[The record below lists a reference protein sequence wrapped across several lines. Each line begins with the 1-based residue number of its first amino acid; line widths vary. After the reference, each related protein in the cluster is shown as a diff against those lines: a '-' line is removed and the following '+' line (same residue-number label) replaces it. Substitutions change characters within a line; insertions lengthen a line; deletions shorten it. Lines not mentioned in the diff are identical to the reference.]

1 MQRKTVVLYF
11 LRSLVFVILKF
22 SLSYLSD
29 AGLFYF
35 RDSHSFFHFYLSS
48 ALSSSFCFSRVRDL
62 LVYCLLRAALCWSP
76 ASFRDRNSPSK
87 PENKSIRQN
96 AIQGSAGGFSSAS
109 GSPLRFISL
118 LPCVIYVLPCRD
130 SPTNSGEKCEISSTV
145 FSTYLFTLRIIRVLL
160 VH

>member
-1 MQRKTVVLYF
+1 MQRKLLCYI

-22 SLSYLSD
+22 SLSYLFD

-48 ALSSSFCFSRVRDL
+48 PLSFFLFFSRSRL
-62 LVYCLLRAALCWSP
+62 TCLLSATRGTVLISR
-76 ASFRDRNSPSK
+76 FIRDRNSPSK

-96 AIQGSAGGFSSAS
+96 AIQGSVADFPARR
-109 GSPLRFISL
+109 SPLGFISL
-118 LPCVIYVLPCRD
+118 LPYVIYVLPCRD

-160 VH
+160 RVH